1 MSTDNASRLLHLL
14 KSRGPS
20 ATGELARLTGLTAV
34 GTRQHLTKLRQDG
47 LVTFADRPGE
57 VGRPKRIWT
66 LTAAG
71 HARFPDSHGELTASL
86 IEGVRQL
93 FGADGLDRL
102 IRERHGAALKGYRQS
117 LEPHDE
123 VGDRVRALARLRTA
137 EGYMAEVE
145 EQADGSYLLI
155 ENHCPICIAAKA
167 CQGFCRSEAEM
178 FRALFGAGVSV
189 DRQEH
194 LLSGARRCVYR
205 IARSVATGR
214 RGR

>member
-1 MSTDNASRLLHLL
+1 MSTDNPSRILYLL
-14 KSRGPS
+14 KSRGPL
-20 ATGELARLTGLTAV
+20 ATGDLARLIGVTEV
-34 GTRQHLTKLRQDG
+34 GTRQHLAKLREDG

-71 HARFPDSHGELTASL
+71 HARFPDSHGDLTVSL

-102 IRERHGAALKGYRQS
+102 IRERYAATLKSYRQA
-117 LEPHDE
+117 LEPHGE
-123 VGDRVRALARLRTA
+123 LGERVRALAQLRTG
-137 EGYMAEVE
+137 EGYMAAAE

-178 FRALFGAGVSV
+178 FSALFGAGVSV

-205 IARSVATGR
+205 IACVRSAA
-214 RGR
+214 